1 MSLWSEDWGL
11 WDPAHFDD
19 ILNTQSAECN
29 ISFPI
34 LVLSRY
40 VASQASQSANNL
52 TQSHIQSSIPDWG
65 SEQEFHTF
73 HTYLSQSIFYYIK
86 PLYYSEC
93 TVHPL
98 HILIR
103 IQLNT
108 DTEIIIT
115 ADNWITYALIFRV
128 HIWDLTGM
136 IVLQMRI
143 SLHSP
148 SLHSG
153 FLVHSP
159 HKAAFVSYMNATM
172 DPERD

>member
-1 MSLWSEDWGL
+1 MVQSENSIHS
-11 WDPAHFDD
+11 AH
-19 ILNTQSAECN
+19 
-29 ISFPI
+29 ISYI
-34 LVLSRY
+34 SI
-40 VASQASQSANNL
+40 SANL
-52 TQSHIQSSIPDWG
+52 YIK
-65 SEQEFHTF
+65 
-73 HTYLSQSIFYYIK
+73 HTYLYIIYK
-86 PLYYSEC
+86 
-93 TVHPL
+93 L
-98 HILIR
+98 HLHNLIR

-159 HKAAFVSYMNATM
+159 HKAAFVSYMNVAM

>member
-1 MSLWSEDWGL
+1 M
-11 WDPAHFDD
+11 
-19 ILNTQSAECN
+19 
-29 ISFPI
+29 
-34 LVLSRY
+34 LSRY
-40 VASQASQSANNL
+40 VAGKPARAQSNPQSHPLWGSQS
-52 TQSHIQSSIPDWG
+52 
-65 SEQEFHTF
+65 EFHTF
-73 HTYLSQSIFYYIK
+73 CPHFIHINLSQSLHKTSIIYK
-86 PLYYSEC
+86 
-93 TVHPL
+93 VHLDL
-98 HILIR
+98 HDLIR

>member
-1 MSLWSEDWGL
+1 M
-11 WDPAHFDD
+11 
-19 ILNTQSAECN
+19 QYK
-29 ISFPI
+29 FPYSGPVKI
-34 LVLSRY
+34 CSQP
-40 VASQASQSANNL
+40 ASQPANNL
-52 TQSHIQSSIPDWG
+52 THTVTSTQSPGWASHS
-65 SEQEFHTF
+65 EFHTF
-73 HTYLSQSIFYYIK
+73 CPHFIHINLSQSLHKTSIIYK
-86 PLYYSEC
+86 
-93 TVHPL
+93 VHLDL
-98 HILIR
+98 HDLIR